1 MRERE
6 RGGGGAADVAIN
18 TRNQIKSDSD
28 TSVCYM

>member
-6 RGGGGAADVAIN
+6 RERGAADVAIN